1 MVNRGPFTDT
11 ARRLARRGFYC
22 ALQISDAGEERKNA
36 INDSDTVIVALDG
49 DLEVE
54 FKGATHFPRS
64 GREILV
70 PAWVSHTVRN
80 TGAARASWIRASQVD
95 LAQTD

>member
-1 MVNRGPFTDT
+1 MLKRGPFMNA
-11 ARRLARRGFYC
+11 ARRLARRGYYC
-22 ALQISDAGEERKNA
+22 ALQNSDAGEVRRNA
-36 INDSDTVIVALDG
+36 LSDSDTLIVAMDG

-64 GREILV
+64 GREVLV
-70 PAWVSHTVRN
+70 PAWVLHTVRN
-80 TGAARASWIRASQVD
+80 NGTERASWIRASQVD